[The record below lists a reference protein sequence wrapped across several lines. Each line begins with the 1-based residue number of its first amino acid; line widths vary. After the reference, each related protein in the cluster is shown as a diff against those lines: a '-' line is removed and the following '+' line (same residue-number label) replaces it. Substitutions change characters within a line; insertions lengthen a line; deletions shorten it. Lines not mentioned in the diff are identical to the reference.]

1 METHAFEAETQKLL
15 GLMIHSLYSNKEI
28 FLREMIS
35 NASDALDRRR
45 FESLSQPELAADG
58 EARIDL
64 VADSAAR
71 SLTIED
77 NGIGMSRDE
86 VVEHLGT
93 IARSGTLDFVKQLD
107 EDTAAPPELIG
118 QFGVGFYASFMAAD
132 EVEVVTRR
140 AGEEKEKLMVQE
152 MRGFSATA
160 HSALDEKEKLVA
172 KEKRAHV

>member
-71 SLTIED
+71 SLTKFKSIVL
-77 NGIGMSRDE
+77 R
-86 VVEHLGT
+86 
-93 IARSGTLDFVKQLD
+93 
-107 EDTAAPPELIG
+107 
-118 QFGVGFYASFMAAD
+118 
-132 EVEVVTRR
+132 
-140 AGEEKEKLMVQE
+140 
-152 MRGFSATA
+152 
-160 HSALDEKEKLVA
+160 
-172 KEKRAHV
+172 